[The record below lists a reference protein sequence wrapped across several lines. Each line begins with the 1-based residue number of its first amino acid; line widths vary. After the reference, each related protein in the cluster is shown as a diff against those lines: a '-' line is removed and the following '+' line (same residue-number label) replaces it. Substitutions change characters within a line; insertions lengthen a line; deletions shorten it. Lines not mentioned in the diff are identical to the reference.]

1 MPNKIRDDYE
11 NEFQNWIDSI
21 WLIPY
26 TEEEI
31 QPFKGLIILMTMV
44 QHNKIKVHSLMDY
57 QEINIHVNRLD
68 IL

>member
-11 NEFQNWIDSI
+11 NESQNWIDSI

-31 QPFKGLIILMTMV
+31 GPFKDLIILMTMV
-44 QHNKIKVHSLMDY
+44 QHNKIKVHSLGLPG
-57 QEINIHVNRLD
+57 N
-68 IL
+68 

>member
-31 QPFKGLIILMTMV
+31 GPFKRFDHTD
-44 QHNKIKVHSLMDY
+44 DY
-57 QEINIHVNRLD
+57 GSA
-68 IL
+68 